1 MCYMIREWSNLLAT
15 FVYGMLGL
23 VAWTS
28 SVTDG
33 QTHGQ
38 AVTPA
43 PGEGTVLTMGLLVPH
58 SGSRSLGNVVET
70 TMKIAIKKVRRCSCK
85 VMKHI
90 VTYTCSSNTIFTP

>member
-1 MCYMIREWSNLLAT
+1 MPSQCFFLVAWGGIC
-15 FVYGMLGL
+15 MLGL
-23 VAWTS
+23 VAWTT

-58 SGSRSLGNVVET
+58 SGSRSLGNEVEI
-70 TMKIAIKKVRRCSCK
+70 TMQMAVNKVRRCLCCFLTLFRINIKGVVDS
-85 VMKHI
+85 
-90 VTYTCSSNTIFTP
+90 